1 MKLFK
6 LSVVMVFILIF
17 TCITSIIYWIRYCF
31 SVLFH
36 SSVNATKYFQAIGT
50 NIIEEDF

>member
-17 TCITSIIYWIRYCF
+17 TCITSIIYWIRYCISLLF
-31 SVLFH
+31 NYSVR
-36 SSVNATKYFQAIGT
+36 ATGFFQQMGT
-50 NIIEEDF
+50 NIMEEDF